1 KAIVIPTVITYS
13 LIFIIGTV
21 GNICTCVVIIRNKS
35 MHTHTNFYLFSLAL
49 SDLLVLSL
57 VHLID
62 IITSDAL
69 RILLSARYCERWL
82 AILSPA
88 TISVLAKNI
97 TSLFDDHRHVDN
109 LGRLRYAH
117 GLCEDLIV
125 SEDGK
130 TLKNTQ
136 FCAMDVDQPE
146 QQKRLIYFAFIAF
159 FLAPAILITM
169 MYCQIGTRIASRD
182 SLLCVDKKQMKTKST
197 PTVTKMLISVVV
209 SFFIC
214 WLPFHIQRLLSL
226 FISYYE
232 GQVSPAVEVLFSLVY
247 YISGCC
253 YYSNSAINPILYNL
267 FSAKYRKA
275 FCMTILGRRIAEKIR
290 PQWFALRS
298 K

>member
-1 KAIVIPTVITYS
+1 
-13 LIFIIGTV
+13 
-21 GNICTCVVIIRNKS
+21 
-35 MHTHTNFYLFSLAL
+35 
-49 SDLLVLSL
+49 
-57 VHLID
+57 
-62 IITSDAL
+62 
-69 RILLSARYCERWL
+69 
-82 AILSPA
+82 
-88 TISVLAKNI
+88 
-97 TSLFDDHRHVDN
+97 
-109 LGRLRYAH
+109 
-117 GLCEDLIV
+117 
-125 SEDGK
+125 
-130 TLKNTQ
+130 
-136 FCAMDVDQPE
+136 MDVDQPE

-159 FLAPAILITM
+159 FLAPGEQRSVCDKRTLIDVIIVAILITM

-197 PTVTKMLISVVV
+197 PTFRWWL

-298 K
+298 KLRSVQEHSSPHLGISANSSAKFKPEKQPLCKLGTGIVTTAILV